1 MIMEKQKQTDYLTPF
16 ITLVILLFFVG
27 FLTTVNGQFQGPLK
41 AVFLSNAGELK
52 NTFATLISFAWF
64 MAYPLTGGLGA
75 SWVTRYGYKRTLIQG
90 LLILIG
96 GLGIFW
102 LSSVYT
108 VGFPRSCFV
117 IGTAAIPWGYVIFLL
132 GSYVAGAATTIL
144 QVVINPYLAACNVK
158 HTQPVQ
164 RLNIGGSVNSIG
176 TTLAPFFVTGI
187 IFGGLSIEEVQIG
200 QIQNSFLWLIGIFIC
215 VTFVFTR
222 MRLPDIQNTKAAQG
236 DKLEKSVWSFSHL
249 TLGVVAIF
257 FYVGVEVCVGANL
270 NLYAMELEKGGREI
284 LFFGKDSLSIGDVNL
299 AIPALMAT
307 LYWGG
312 MLVGRLVSSALSHI
326 SPRIQ
331 LGVAAILAALFATT
345 AIIFDNPWILVGV
358 GLFHS
363 VMWGAIFTLSVNQ
376 LGKYTS
382 VASGVF
388 MIGII
393 GGALLPLFQ
402 GIFADL
408 LGGAWRWTWFIV
420 MVGEVYIFYYALSG
434 SQVKQSAEDTL
445 Y

>member
-1 MIMEKQKQTDYLTPF
+1 MKKIKQPDYLPPF
-16 ITLVILLFFVG
+16 ITLVILFFFVG

-41 AVFLSNAGELK
+41 TVYLSNAGELK

-90 LLILIG
+90 LLILIA

-102 LSSVYT
+102 LSSAYT
-108 VGFPRSCFV
+108 IEFPESCFA
-117 IGTAAIPWGYVIFLL
+117 IGSAVIPWGYVIFLL
-132 GSYVAGAATTIL
+132 GSYVVGAASTVL
-144 QVVINPYLAACNVK
+144 QVVINPYLTACKVK
-158 HTQPVQ
+158 GTQPVQ

-187 IFGGLSIEEVQIG
+187 VFGGISMEEVQIG
-200 QIQNSFLWLIGIFIC
+200 QIQHSFLWLMGIFIF
-215 VTFVFTR
+215 VTLVFTH
-222 MRLPDIQNTKAAQG
+222 MALPDIQDTKADQG
-236 DKLEKSVWSFSHL
+236 NKLEKSVWSFSHL
-249 TLGVVAIF
+249 RLGVVAIF
-257 FYVGVEVCVGANL
+257 CYVGVEVCVGANI
-270 NLYAMELEKGGREI
+270 NLYAMELEKGGREV
-284 LFFGKDSLSIGDVNL
+284 LFLGKDALSIGDVHL

-312 MLVGRLVSSALSHI
+312 MLVGRLVSSVLNHI
-326 SPRIQ
+326 TPRVQ
-331 LGVAAILAALFATT
+331 LGVAAALATLSITIAILL
-345 AIIFDNPWILVGV
+345 DNPWILVGV

-393 GGALLPLFQ
+393 GGSLLPLCQ
-402 GIFADL
+402 GVFADL
-408 LGGAWRWTWFIV
+408 LGGVWRWTWFIV
-420 MVGEVYIFYYALSG
+420 VVGEVYILYYALSG
-434 SQVKQSAEDTL
+434 SQVKQSEEDTL
-445 Y
+445 H